1 MEIDNK
7 KQEKLLEASREMYL
21 NTIDEIEKTMKNK
34 KNKDGSAKYT
44 DKQVK
49 DWVDLVKLAY
59 TDTSI
64 KTKLPLISNIQEETV
79 KPENKLKSTIDEW
92 KDKNKELVAI
102 MEDMEKNSD
111 KILRKSNF
119 TVHFRSLPPSLVHGF
134 AKHDDTILLSVYER
148 EDFSVQKFVMDC
160 IACKSNGMFP
170 LEVKYYTNDL
180 FACRT
185 EKYGKCRVEHAQSE
199 PLSMD
204 SDGLQ
209 TTLIKI
215 TFQDYGISTDKK

>member
-1 MEIDNK
+1 MEIDYK

-21 NTIDEIEKTMKNK
+21 KTIDEIEKSMK
-34 KNKDGSAKYT
+34 KNKYT
-44 DKQVK
+44 DKQIH
-49 DWVDLVKLAY
+49 DWIDIVKLAY
-59 TDTSI
+59 TDTST
-64 KTKLPLISNIQEETV
+64 KTKLPLISNIKEEII
-79 KPENKLKSTIDEW
+79 KPENYLNKTFDKW
-92 KDKNKELVAI
+92 KNENKELI
-102 MEDMEKNSD
+102 EIIEDIEKNSD

-119 TVHFRSLPPSLVHGF
+119 TVHFRSLPPSLVREF
-134 AKHDDTILLSVYER
+134 AKHDDAILLSVYER

-180 FACRT
+180 FVCRT
-185 EKYGKCRVEHAQSE
+185 EKYGKCRVEHAQPE

-215 TFQDYGISTDKK
+215 TFQDYDISTDQKQ